1 LLAAGLFG
9 SHVGSLSMAVYLLAL
24 LLEVPVI
31 SSERT
36 SSSRR
41 TLWYVVG
48 FIVAAFLI
56 GDRIVLEG
64 SVSIEDV
71 FVLFMLAVV
80 AHLIILAIAAVGIFL
95 FDHSQPHTVK
105 QIVDWYVTPYLIPAL
120 FKSAIFAVTF
130 PIIKSLLS
138 KSQQQ

>member
-9 SHVGSLSMAVYLLAL
+9 SHVGSLSTAVYLLAL

-95 FDHSQPHTVK
+95 FDHSQPTVK